1 MTRSMKIIL
10 NNNNNNR
17 LIFLFQT
24 PVEIPSGWK
33 MSILQPAFNI
43 LIVCGCWIPPSCRT
57 FYGKLLY
64 AAYTTF
70 VIFLLCSFCIS
81 QFLNVILN
89 VRTAEELSDSFY
101 MFIASILSCC
111 KIFTLLVN
119 HKAIRILSRK
129 LDEEPCKPI
138 DEQEI
143 TIRRRFDKSIGYMI
157 IFIII

>member
-1 MTRSMKIIL
+1 
-10 NNNNNNR
+10 
-17 LIFLFQT
+17 
-24 PVEIPSGWK
+24 

-64 AAYTTF
+64 AAYTAF